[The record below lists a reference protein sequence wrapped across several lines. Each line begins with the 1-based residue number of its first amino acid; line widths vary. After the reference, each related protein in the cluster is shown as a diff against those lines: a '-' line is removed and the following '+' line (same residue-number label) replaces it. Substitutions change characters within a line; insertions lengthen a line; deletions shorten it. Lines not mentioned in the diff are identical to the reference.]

1 MTARIDHAI
10 TTGTF
15 SSDGQTF
22 PLDNNVWVL
31 GDDSECIVIDA
42 PHDVDTIAEV
52 VGQRRVVAI
61 VCTHAH
67 NDHVGFAPKL
77 SQRLS
82 APVWLHPADTELW
95 ALTHP
100 VAQPDADLADGQVI
114 RVAGIDVTVIHTPG
128 HTPGA
133 VSLYVPELGVVFS
146 GDTLFEGGPG
156 ATGRSFSSFPTII
169 DSIRTRLL
177 TLPPETRVLTG
188 HGAETT
194 IGAEAPALPDWIAR
208 GH

>member
-10 TTGTF
+10 TTGTL
-15 SSDGQTF
+15 SSDGQSF

-31 GDDSECIVIDA
+31 GDESECIVIDA
-42 PHDVDTIAEV
+42 PHDVDAIAQV

-77 SQRLS
+77 GQRLS

-100 VAQPDADLADGQVI
+100 QARPDADLADGQVI
-114 RVAGIDVTVIHTPG
+114 RVAGTDVTVIHTPG

-133 VSLYVPELGVVFS
+133 VSLYVPDLGVLFS

-194 IGAEAPALPDWIAR
+194 VGAEAPALPDWIAR
-208 GH
+208 GY